1 MFAIIAA
8 LIYEAEQKEQ
18 KEQKEQAVLRERKDM
33 HA

>member
-1 MFAIIAA
+1 MFAIITA